1 MGDLLT
7 QYFLQIMAMQVRDAI
22 EHEITQLSTR
32 LTELKTELNSHSPVA
47 ILPPEIFSEI
57 FMQAAGIRPGDAATD
72 GSIPSVRDVT
82 RASHVCRQWRAIA
95 LECPALWSCIDLN
108 RPPEWVAELLARAKG
123 APLRVSMSSRKRNSR
138 DSDARKEWAKVSL
151 GMVLKCLERICELK
165 LVVSP
170 RFSDAQKILKLL
182 DGPAPLLESLIII
195 DKFSRSR
202 VEEYASSLLSRAENR
217 GLRRLHLR
225 HCDTIA
231 WEGIALRNLT
241 YLKVENHTRYMDLSD
256 FLDALSRMPQLE
268 ELVIAGALTPDSKDT
283 SALSF
288 PTQIALPYLR
298 SIQIIR
304 GQATAS
310 ACLLD
315 SLAIPSLSHLSV
327 ALQLESVY
335 ETQDADAASHVP
347 LLPAMAT
354 KVHTLGK
361 FLTLLV
367 ERHPGSTTT
376 ISAYPEAYAKDT
388 DADVIG
394 WLDARVP
401 VLQLASY
408 ALTDETTFEAF
419 CALFPIDDAL
429 TLVLRGSIPS
439 RQAWRSLA
447 ERTTLV
453 GELHVLDV
461 HVANS
466 IAERLLEQI
475 HEEPERARAEEPTWH
490 YALPSLRLLSLERVY
505 FDRTERGPGD
515 SRGGTVDRLADCLTQ
530 RCENGADIETVCI
543 SEARYMT
550 NQDFKGLWRT
560 VRVAGH
566 DDQVDEH
573 LEAGNNPT
581 LEDEMPELD
590 DVEEW
595 TDEEDSDDYSD
606 DESEDEIALYL

>member
-1 MGDLLT
+1 MT
-7 QYFLQIMAMQVRDAI
+7 A
-22 EHEITQLSTR
+22 R
-32 LTELKTELNSHSPVA
+32 LTASR
-47 ILPPEIFSEI
+47 
-57 FMQAAGIRPGDAATD
+57 AGCDSGA
-72 GSIPSVRDVT
+72 
-82 RASHVCRQWRAIA
+82 
-95 LECPALWSCIDLN
+95 EC
-108 RPPEWVAELLARAKG
+108 
-123 APLRVSMSSRKRNSR
+123 APC
-138 DSDARKEWAKVSL
+138 
-151 GMVLKCLERICELK
+151 GGY
-165 LVVSP
+165 
-170 RFSDAQKILKLL
+170 
-182 DGPAPLLESLIII
+182 GPAPLLESLTII
-195 DKFSRSR
+195 DMFSRSR
-202 VEEYASSLLSRAENR
+202 VEEYASSLLSRAESR
-217 GLRRLHLR
+217 GLRRLYLK
-225 HCDTIA
+225 HCDTVA
-231 WEGIALRNLT
+231 WEGIALQNLT
-241 YLKVENHTRYMDLSD
+241 YLKIENHTRYMDLSD
-256 FLDALSRMPQLE
+256 FQGALSRMLQLE

-288 PTQIALPYLR
+288 PTQITLPYLR
-298 SIQIIR
+298 SVQIIR
-304 GQATAS
+304 GHATAS

-315 SLAIPSLSHLSV
+315 SMAIPSLSHLSV

-347 LLPAMAT
+347 LLPAIAA

-376 ISAYPEAYAKDT
+376 ISGYPEAYAKDT
-388 DADVIG
+388 DAEITS

-408 ALTDETTFEAF
+408 GLTDEATFEAF

-447 ERTTLV
+447 ERITLV

-466 IAERLLEQI
+466 IAERLLERI

-505 FDRTERGPGD
+505 FDRTERDSGD
-515 SRGGTVDRLADCLTQ
+515 SRGGTVDRLADCLVQ
-530 RCENGADIETVCI
+530 RHENGANIESVRI

-550 NQDFKGLWRT
+550 DQDFKVLWRT
-560 VRVAGH
+560 IRVAGY
-566 DDQVDEH
+566 DGQVDEH
-573 LEAGNNPT
+573 LEAGNNPDPA
-581 LEDEMPELD
+581 LDDGMPELD
-590 DVEEW
+590 DVEEL

-606 DESEDEIALYL
+606 DDSEDEIALVL